1 MKETGYAP
9 RVVRNRDIPLLTR
22 VLGIMQDVASLEKRI
37 EWQNERMYS
46 ITAHLTGMPGGK
58 GTASGFDAVF
68 AAVDGLQDEHREKV
82 RTYVRELKRAENII
96 NSIESASMRTFVT
109 MLYVDD
115 LPAEFIRKE
124 LNMTRYGFERARAAV
139 EEAESM
145 RQVVWRE
152 RFIVADAPK
161 V

>member
-9 RVVRNRDIPLLTR
+9 RAVRNRDIPLLTR
-22 VLGIMQDVASLEKRI
+22 VLGIMQDVCSLEKRI

-82 RTYVRELKRAENII
+82 RTYVRELKRAEKII

-152 RFIVADAPK
+152 RFIVEDAPK